1 MFRAIDPVVLTTL
14 QSYEHRQLWHRAR
27 RYIYIKGM
35 INGVIVLLFLLTFPP
50 ELRPRMVAIVLA
62 DALFLVPYWFL
73 VQRYPTLAT
82 YLSLGITSL
91 AISAGDWVG
100 GYQTGASGILYALLI
115 LGGHLV
121 LIKPLNT
128 YLLSVLVTAIYTG
141 TIALEVN
148 GVIPIHFPFTLS
160 NLTRVVSLNVIS
172 MFGLTILT
180 GVVTRL
186 YRELLQR
193 NKELFALNAISTAAN
208 QSLHLDEVLQLTLDK
223 VLQTMELEGG
233 GLYLLEASAGE
244 MVLKFHRNLTEEFIE
259 QVSRMEVERKSFT
272 DSPPRAGQVLVMDDL
287 SQHPV
292 VNRIVGDGNGHR
304 PLAIVP
310 LKAGDRMLGT
320 MNLLGRTGYSFTSQD
335 AELLNTI
342 GAQIGMVI
350 ENARLYE
357 IEQDRRQMAESLR
370 EIMGVIGSTLELD
383 EVLHLILEQ
392 LQKVIDYDTSSV
404 MMLEGDRLQV
414 IAVEG
419 FTNPEEVL
427 KRSYTV
433 KEAGLSREA
442 IRKKRALVVADV
454 TKYARWIYEPQ
465 SADVRAWIGAPLI
478 AEGEVIGILTV
489 NSYQVGKYSQD
500 DAQLVMTFAKQAALA
515 VKNARLFRKT
525 KQRFEETI
533 ALYQT
538 SLDIPERKR
547 AQELLRIK
555 SHTIESAITGIAIA
569 GFEGNLTYVNPTFVK
584 MWGYDDENE
593 VLGRHGIDFW
603 QNKEKAQEVVEAL
616 RGEGNFIGELV
627 AKRKDGS
634 LFDIQLSGSIVAD
647 EIGKPICMMASFV
660 DITDR
665 KRAEEALR
673 ESEERYR
680 SLIESA
686 RDIIYTVSMEGTITS
701 LNPAFETT
709 TDWSRT
715 EWIGKPLTSIVH
727 PDDWPLASEMF
738 QRMLHGE
745 TPPLHE
751 VRFRSKSGEYR
762 VGEFMITPHIQHGT
776 MVGILGVGRDIT
788 ERKRVE
794 AELRR
799 YRNRLEELVEE
810 RTAEL
815 IKANEQLQREIAE
828 RKQTEEILRYSQEK
842 TARSHR
848 LLLALSQAAQ
858 AVQRVRTPEEVYYT
872 VGDEMASL
880 DYHAMVFTLLA
891 DDGGHLAL
899 THMTFEPGLVRA
911 AEKLTGLSAQGYR
924 FPLVPGGLIQR
935 FIAEGETTFFE
946 PVTELIA
953 EAVPGPVRP
962 LADQLAAMLG
972 LKQAIWAPLSVG
984 GQMYGLLSMAGAGL
998 TEADMPA
1005 VTAFANQMA
1014 IAIENSRLYQ
1024 MERKRTAQLAMI
1036 NQIARQAAS
1045 ILELDQLLHEAVTAI
1060 QQSFDYHHVGLF
1072 LLDEAAGELKL
1083 QAIAGGFADMAP
1095 PDHRLAL
1102 GEGLT
1107 GWAAETGQTLLA
1119 NDVSQEPRYVLG
1131 LLKEALTKAE
1141 LCVALKLAG
1150 RVMGVLD
1157 VQCTRL
1163 NAFDENDLLAMETLA
1178 DQIAIAIEN
1187 ARLFGETSR
1196 RLEEMTALYQISLDI
1211 IAQLEMLELLE
1222 SIVKRA
1228 VTLLQAEGGGIY
1240 LYDPEREE
1248 LKLDIGCGHDE
1259 KFVGTILKPGEGM
1272 AGKVFQTGEPLIVD
1286 DYRTWEGRASVYEA
1300 DQPFSAVLGLPLK
1313 WQDRTIG
1320 SLAIDANAQERTF
1333 NQDDVWLATLFAN
1346 QAAIAI
1352 ENARIYGEERKR
1364 TTQLEL
1370 IGGVTQK
1377 IASILDLDELL
1388 RQVVHLVGDTFG
1400 YYRTS
1405 ILLVNAA
1412 SDELVFRAVSS
1423 PFETLIGH
1431 LRLKIG
1437 QEGITGWVAHSGKPL
1452 LVNDVSLEP
1461 RYYPVKESKD
1471 TKSELA
1477 VPIKLKGEIIGVLDV
1492 QSVELDAFGQDDI
1505 FILQTLADQLA
1516 TPIENARLYEAE
1528 RQQLHR
1534 LEELAAASRRIT
1546 ADLDLTSVLEE
1557 IVTQTLTT
1565 LEADRAAIFLIDLET
1580 DRISHAHS
1588 IGLSP
1593 EYIDEISRRYREVPS
1608 SLVLNST
1615 GPVHILDA
1623 QADPSTEI
1631 LREPI
1636 LREGYHTLAI
1646 LPLIGRGK
1654 TVGALTLYRDAIRAF
1669 SPELLALAQSFAN
1682 QAAVAIENAR
1692 LYQQTDENL
1701 QSRVRELS
1709 ALYAISEVMTR
1720 PLDLDK
1726 VLQLALGRAIE
1737 VAGMDSGG
1745 ILLLD
1750 PSINELS
1757 LRAHQGG
1764 SPELIR
1770 AVSHTKADEGL
1781 MPRML
1786 NSVSVIED
1794 LSEVTKGRRVAI
1806 EKEGLQSLVSIPLKA
1821 KASPLGVMVLASR
1834 SRRTFAP
1841 QELELLAAIGNEV
1854 GLAVDRANLQAQELR
1869 AAILEERQAM
1879 AQHMH
1884 DDIAQTLSYLG
1895 LQMDSVMNSSSLA
1908 QNVEAQ
1914 AELEEMRKAIEDAY
1928 ENVRSSITRLE
1939 EDVPSHL
1946 DLEAALPKII
1956 SQFEKQAKC
1965 RVELQVDRSQLS
1977 RLPTS
1982 VAFQA
1987 AYIISEALTNVRK
2000 HAGADSVHLT
2010 LQSLE
2015 DGTIKVTIQDNGRG
2029 FDLDSE
2035 QQSGGGG
2042 FGLRFMRKRAERA
2055 GGSLRIESQPGQG
2068 TQLIVTLPSS

>member
-1 MFRAIDPVVLTTL
+1 
-14 QSYEHRQLWHRAR
+14 
-27 RYIYIKGM
+27 
-35 INGVIVLLFLLTFPP
+35 
-50 ELRPRMVAIVLA
+50 
-62 DALFLVPYWFL
+62 
-73 VQRYPTLAT
+73 
-82 YLSLGITSL
+82 
-91 AISAGDWVG
+91 
-100 GYQTGASGILYALLI
+100 
-115 LGGHLV
+115 
-121 LIKPLNT
+121 
-128 YLLSVLVTAIYTG
+128 
-141 TIALEVN
+141 
-148 GVIPIHFPFTLS
+148 
-160 NLTRVVSLNVIS
+160 
-172 MFGLTILT
+172 
-180 GVVTRL
+180 
-186 YRELLQR
+186 
-193 NKELFALNAISTAAN
+193 
-208 QSLHLDEVLQLTLDK
+208 
-223 VLQTMELEGG
+223 
-233 GLYLLEASAGE
+233 
-244 MVLKFHRNLTEEFIE
+244 
-259 QVSRMEVERKSFT
+259 
-272 DSPPRAGQVLVMDDL
+272 
-287 SQHPV
+287 
-292 VNRIVGDGNGHR
+292 
-304 PLAIVP
+304 
-310 LKAGDRMLGT
+310 
-320 MNLLGRTGYSFTSQD
+320 
-335 AELLNTI
+335 
-342 GAQIGMVI
+342 
-350 ENARLYE
+350 
-357 IEQDRRQMAESLR
+357 
-370 EIMGVIGSTLELD
+370 
-383 EVLHLILEQ
+383 
-392 LQKVIDYDTSSV
+392 
-404 MMLEGDRLQV
+404 
-414 IAVEG
+414 
-419 FTNPEEVL
+419 
-427 KRSYTV
+427 
-433 KEAGLSREA
+433 
-442 IRKKRALVVADV
+442 
-454 TKYARWIYEPQ
+454 
-465 SADVRAWIGAPLI
+465 
-478 AEGEVIGILTV
+478 
-489 NSYQVGKYSQD
+489 
-500 DAQLVMTFAKQAALA
+500 
-515 VKNARLFRKT
+515 
-525 KQRFEETI
+525 
-533 ALYQT
+533 
-538 SLDIPERKR
+538 
-547 AQELLRIK
+547 
-555 SHTIESAITGIAIA
+555 
-569 GFEGNLTYVNPTFVK
+569 
-584 MWGYDDENE
+584 
-593 VLGRHGIDFW
+593 
-603 QNKEKAQEVVEAL
+603 
-616 RGEGNFIGELV
+616 
-627 AKRKDGS
+627 
-634 LFDIQLSGSIVAD
+634 
-647 EIGKPICMMASFV
+647 
-660 DITDR
+660 
-665 KRAEEALR
+665 
-673 ESEERYR
+673 
-680 SLIESA
+680 
-686 RDIIYTVSMEGTITS
+686 
-701 LNPAFETT
+701 
-709 TDWSRT
+709 
-715 EWIGKPLTSIVH
+715 
-727 PDDWPLASEMF
+727 
-738 QRMLHGE
+738 
-745 TPPLHE
+745 
-751 VRFRSKSGEYR
+751 
-762 VGEFMITPHIQHGT
+762 
-776 MVGILGVGRDIT
+776 MVGILGCGLDIT

-828 RKQTEEILRYSQEK
+828 RKQTEEILRYSQK
-842 TARSHR
+842 QTARSHR

-872 VGDEMASL
+872 VGDEMTSL
-880 DYHAMVFTLLA
+880 DYHAIVFTLT

-899 THMTFEPGLVRA
+899 THMTFEPGLLRA

-962 LADQLAAMLG
+962 LADRLAAMLG

-984 GQMYGLLSMAGAGL
+984 GQTYGLLAMVGAGL
-998 TEADMPA
+998 TEADKPA
-1005 VTAFANQMA
+1005 VTAFANQTA
-1014 IAIENSRLYQ
+1014 IAIENSQLYQ
-1024 MERKRTAQLAMI
+1024 MERKRTAQLTLV

-1045 ILELDQLLHEAVTAI
+1045 ILELDQLLHEAVTGI
-1060 QQSFDYHHVGLF
+1060 QQSFDYHHIGLF
-1072 LLDEAAGELKL
+1072 LLDEAAGKLEL
-1083 QAIAGGFADMAP
+1083 QAVAGDFADEAP

-1102 GEGLT
+1102 GEGMV
-1107 GWAAETGQTLLA
+1107 GWVAETGQRLLA

-1131 LLKEALTKAE
+1131 LLKEARTKAE

-1163 NAFDENDLLAMETLA
+1163 NAFDENDLLAMETLV

-1211 IAQLEMLELLE
+1211 IAQLEMPELLE
-1222 SIVKRA
+1222 SIVERA

-1240 LYDPEREE
+1240 LYDPEREG
-1248 LKLDIGCGHDE
+1248 LKLDIGCGPDE
-1259 KFVGTILKPGEGM
+1259 KFVGTTLKPGEGM

-1286 DYRTWEGRASVYEA
+1286 DYRTWEGRASVYEP

-1320 SLAIDANAQERTF
+1320 SLAIDADAQERTF

-1412 SDELVFRAVSS
+1412 SDELILRAVSS
-1423 PFETLIGH
+1423 HFETLVGH

-1437 QEGITGWVAHSGKPL
+1437 QEGITGWVAHSGEPL
-1452 LVNDVSLEP
+1452 LVNDVSREP
-1461 RYYPVKESKD
+1461 RHYFVEESKD

-1492 QSVELDAFGQDDI
+1492 QSVELDAFNRDDVS
-1505 FILQTLADQLA
+1505 ILQTLADQLA

-1534 LEELAAASRRIT
+1534 LEELAAASRQIT

-1593 EYIDEISRRYREVPS
+1593 EYIDKISRRYREVPS

-1669 SPELLALAQSFAN
+1669 SPEILALAQSFAN

-1709 ALYAISEVMTR
+1709 ALYAIAEVMTR

-1726 VLQLALGRAIE
+1726 VLELALDKTLE
-1737 VAGMDSGG
+1737 VTRMDAGG

-1750 PSINELS
+1750 PSTNGFS
-1757 LRAHQGG
+1757 LKAHRGG

-1770 AVSHTKADEGL
+1770 VVNGTKADEGL
-1781 MPRML
+1781 MPGML
-1786 NSVSVIED
+1786 NSVLTTED
-1794 LSEVTKGRRVAI
+1794 LSGVTKDRRVAF
-1806 EKEGLQSLVSIPLKA
+1806 EKEGFQSLASIPLKVEE
-1821 KASPLGVMVLASR
+1821 SSLGVMALASR
-1834 SRRTFAP
+1834 SPHTFTP
-1841 QELELLAAIGNEV
+1841 QELDLLAAIGNEV
-1854 GLAVDRANLQAQELR
+1854 GLAVDRANLQAQKLR

-1884 DDIAQTLSYLG
+1884 DDIAQILSYLG

-1965 RVELQVDRSQLS
+1965 RVELQVDKSPLS

-1982 VAFQA
+1982 VAVQA

-2042 FGLRFMRKRAERA
+2042 FGLRFMRKRAERV

>member
-1 MFRAIDPVVLTTL
+1 
-14 QSYEHRQLWHRAR
+14 
-27 RYIYIKGM
+27 
-35 INGVIVLLFLLTFPP
+35 
-50 ELRPRMVAIVLA
+50 
-62 DALFLVPYWFL
+62 
-73 VQRYPTLAT
+73 
-82 YLSLGITSL
+82 
-91 AISAGDWVG
+91 
-100 GYQTGASGILYALLI
+100 
-115 LGGHLV
+115 
-121 LIKPLNT
+121 
-128 YLLSVLVTAIYTG
+128 LVT
-141 TIALEVN
+141 
-148 GVIPIHFPFTLS
+148 
-160 NLTRVVSLNVIS
+160 
-172 MFGLTILT
+172 
-180 GVVTRL
+180 
-186 YRELLQR
+186 
-193 NKELFALNAISTAAN
+193 
-208 QSLHLDEVLQLTLDK
+208 
-223 VLQTMELEGG
+223 
-233 GLYLLEASAGE
+233 
-244 MVLKFHRNLTEEFIE
+244 
-259 QVSRMEVERKSFT
+259 
-272 DSPPRAGQVLVMDDL
+272 
-287 SQHPV
+287 
-292 VNRIVGDGNGHR
+292 
-304 PLAIVP
+304 
-310 LKAGDRMLGT
+310 
-320 MNLLGRTGYSFTSQD
+320 
-335 AELLNTI
+335 
-342 GAQIGMVI
+342 
-350 ENARLYE
+350 
-357 IEQDRRQMAESLR
+357 
-370 EIMGVIGSTLELD
+370 
-383 EVLHLILEQ
+383 
-392 LQKVIDYDTSSV
+392 
-404 MMLEGDRLQV
+404 
-414 IAVEG
+414 
-419 FTNPEEVL
+419 
-427 KRSYTV
+427 
-433 KEAGLSREA
+433 
-442 IRKKRALVVADV
+442 
-454 TKYARWIYEPQ
+454 
-465 SADVRAWIGAPLI
+465 
-478 AEGEVIGILTV
+478 
-489 NSYQVGKYSQD
+489 
-500 DAQLVMTFAKQAALA
+500 TFARQAALA
-515 VKNARLFRKT
+515 VKNAQLFRET
-525 KQRFEETI
+525 KQRFEETM

-555 SHTIESAITGIAIA
+555 SHTIESAIIGIAIA
-569 GFEGNLTYVNPTFVK
+569 GLEGNLTHANPAFVK

-593 VLGRHGIDFW
+593 VLGRHVVDFW
-603 QNKEKAQEVVEAL
+603 QSKEKAREVVEAL
-616 RGEGNFIGELV
+616 RGEGNFIGELA

-634 LFDIQLSGSIVAD
+634 LFDVQLSGSIVAD
-647 EIGKPICMMASFV
+647 EIGKPICMMASFM

-686 RDIIYTVSMEGTITS
+686 RDVIYTVSMEGTIAS
-701 LNPAFETT
+701 LNSAFETT
-709 TDWSRT
+709 TGWSRT
-715 EWIGKPLTSIVH
+715 EWIGKPLPSIVH
-727 PDDWPLASEMF
+727 PDDWPLALEMF
-738 QRMLHGE
+738 QRLLDGE

-762 VGEFMITPHIQHGT
+762 LGEFMITPHIRLGK
-776 MVGILGVGRDIT
+776 MVGVLGVGRDIT

-828 RKQTEEILRYSQEK
+828 HKQTEKILRHSQEEI
-842 TARSHR
+842 ARSHR

-858 AVQRVRTPEEVYYT
+858 AVQRVRTPEEVYHT
-872 VGDEMASL
+872 VGDEMTGL
-880 DYHAMVFTLLA
+880 DYHAMVFTLSA

-911 AEKLTGLSAQGYR
+911 AEKLAGLSAQGYR

-935 FIAEGETTFFE
+935 LIAEGETTFFE

-962 LADQLAAMLG
+962 LADRLATMLG

-998 TEADMPA
+998 TEADIPA

-1024 MERKRTAQLAMI
+1024 MERKRTAQLAMV

-1045 ILELDQLLHEAVTAI
+1045 ILELDQLLHEAVTGI
-1060 QQSFDYHHVGLF
+1060 QKSFDYHHIGLY
-1072 LLDEAAGELKL
+1072 LLDEAAGELEL
-1083 QAIAGGFADMAP
+1083 QAIAGDFADEAP

-1102 GEGLT
+1102 GEGMV

-1131 LLKEALTKAE
+1131 ILKEARTQAE
-1141 LCVALKLAG
+1141 LCVALRLAG
-1150 RVMGVLD
+1150 RVIGVLD

-1196 RLEEMTALYQISLDI
+1196 RLEEVTALYQISLDI
-1211 IAQLEMLELLE
+1211 IAQLEMPELLK
-1222 SIVKRA
+1222 SIVERS
-1228 VTLLQAEGGGIY
+1228 VTLLQAKGGGMY

-1248 LKLDIGCGHDE
+1248 LRMAIGYGPAE
-1259 KFVGTILKPGEGM
+1259 KHVGTILKPGEGM

-1300 DQPFSAVLGLPLK
+1300 DQPFTAVLEVPLK
-1313 WQDRTIG
+1313 WQERTIG
-1320 SLAIDANAQERTF
+1320 VLAIDTDVQERTF
-1333 NQDDVWLATLFAN
+1333 NHDDVWLATLLAN
-1346 QAAIAI
+1346 QATVAI

-1364 TTQLEL
+1364 TNQLEL

-1377 IASILDLDELL
+1377 IASILDPDELL
-1388 RQVVHLVGDTFG
+1388 HEVVHLIGDTFG

-1412 SDELVFRAVSS
+1412 SDELILRAVSG

-1437 QEGITGWVAHSGKPL
+1437 QEGITGWVAHSGEPL
-1452 LVNDVSLEP
+1452 LVNDVSREP
-1461 RYYPVKESKD
+1461 RHYFVEESKD

-1492 QSVELDAFGQDDI
+1492 QSVELDAFHHDDVS
-1505 FILQTLADQLA
+1505 ILQTLADQLA

-1546 ADLDLTSVLEE
+1546 ADLDLAYVLEE
-1557 IVTQTLTT
+1557 IVTQALTT

-1593 EYIDEISRRYREVPS
+1593 EYIDEISRRHREVPS
-1608 SLVLNST
+1608 SLVLDST
-1615 GPVHILDA
+1615 RPVHILDA
-1623 QADPSTEI
+1623 QTDPSTEI
-1631 LREPI
+1631 TRESV
-1636 LREGYHTLAI
+1636 LREGYHTLAV
-1646 LPLIGRGK
+1646 LPLLGRGK
-1654 TVGALTLYRDAIRAF
+1654 TVGALALYRDAIRAF
-1669 SPELLALAQSFAN
+1669 SPEMLALAQSFAN

-1709 ALYAISEVMTR
+1709 ALYAIAEVMTR
-1720 PLDLDK
+1720 SPDLDK
-1726 VLQLALGRAIE
+1726 ILQLALDKTLE
-1737 VAGMDSGG
+1737 VAGMDAGG

-1757 LRAHQGG
+1757 PRAHEGV
-1764 SPELIR
+1764 SPELIQVAGR
-1770 AVSHTKADEGL
+1770 VEIDEGL

-1786 NSVSVIED
+1786 NSVLAIED
-1794 LSEVTKGRRVAI
+1794 LSEVIKDHRVAI
-1806 EKEGLQSLVSIPLKA
+1806 EKEGFQSLVSIPLKVEE
-1821 KASPLGVMVLASR
+1821 SPLGVMVLASR
-1834 SRRTFAP
+1834 SPRTFTP
-1841 QELELLAAIGNEV
+1841 QELEMLAAIGNEM

-1879 AQHMH
+1879 ARQMH
-1884 DDIAQTLSYLG
+1884 DDLAQRVSYLG
-1895 LQMDSVMNSSSLA
+1895 LEVDNMMGSSSLT
-1908 QNVEAQ
+1908 QNVEVQ
-1914 AELEEMRKAIEDAY
+1914 DKLEEIREVIEATY
-1928 ENVRSSITRLE
+1928 ERVRSSIRQLE
-1939 EDVPSHL
+1939 EDIPTHF
-1946 DLEAALPKII
+1946 DLRVTLPEII
-1956 SQFEKQAKC
+1956 SQFEKQTRC
-1965 RVELQVDRSQLS
+1965 RVELQVDESQLS
-1977 RLPTS
+1977 RLSPS

-1987 AYIISEALTNVRK
+1987 AHIISEALTNVRK

-2015 DGTIKVTIQDNGRG
+2015 DGTIKIIIQDNGRG
-2029 FDLDSE
+2029 FDLDSQ
-2035 QQSGGGG
+2035 QQSGERG
-2042 FGLRFMRKRAERA
+2042 FGLRFMRERAEGV

-2068 TQLIVTLPSS
+2068 TRLTVTLPLS

>member
-1 MFRAIDPVVLTTL
+1 
-14 QSYEHRQLWHRAR
+14 
-27 RYIYIKGM
+27 
-35 INGVIVLLFLLTFPP
+35 
-50 ELRPRMVAIVLA
+50 
-62 DALFLVPYWFL
+62 
-73 VQRYPTLAT
+73 
-82 YLSLGITSL
+82 
-91 AISAGDWVG
+91 
-100 GYQTGASGILYALLI
+100 
-115 LGGHLV
+115 V

-128 YLLSVLVTAIYTG
+128 YLLSVLVTAIYVG

-148 GVIPIHFPFTLS
+148 GIIPIHFPFTLS
-160 NLTRVVSLNVIS
+160 NLTRVVSLSVIS

-208 QSLHLDEVLQLTLDK
+208 QSLYLDEVLQLALDK

-244 MVLKFHRNLTEEFIE
+244 MVLKFHRNLTKEFIE
-259 QVSRMEVERKSFT
+259 QVSRMEIGRESFT
-272 DSPPRAGQVLVMDDL
+272 DSPPKASQVLVVDDL

-310 LKAGDRMLGT
+310 LKAKDRMLGT

-357 IEQDRRQMAESLR
+357 IEQARRQMAESLQ

-383 EVLHLILEQ
+383 EVLHMIMEQ

-442 IRKKRALVVADV
+442 IRKKRALVVTDI

-478 AEGEVIGILTV
+478 AEGEILGILTL

-500 DAQLVMTFAKQAALA
+500 DAQLVMTFARQAALA
-515 VKNARLFRKT
+515 VKNAQLFRET

-547 AQELLRIK
+547 AEELLRIK
-555 SHTIESAITGIAIA
+555 SHTIESAITGIVIA
-569 GFEGNLTYVNPTFVK
+569 GFEGNLTYVNPAFVK

-593 VLGRHGIDFW
+593 ILGRQGVDFW
-603 QNKEKAQEVVEAL
+603 QSKEKAQEAVEAL

-634 LFDIQLSGSIVAD
+634 LFDVQLSGSIVAD
-647 EIGKPICMMASFV
+647 EVGKPICMMASFV

-686 RDIIYTVSMEGTITS
+686 RDVIYTVSMEGTITS

-715 EWIGKPLTSIVH
+715 EWIGKPLPSIVH
-727 PDDWPLASEMF
+727 PDDWPLALEMF
-738 QRMLHGE
+738 QRLLHGE

-788 ERKRVE
+788 ERKWVE

-828 RKQTEEILRYSQEK
+828 RKQTEEILRYSQK
-842 TARSHR
+842 QTARSHR

-858 AVQRVRTPEEVYYT
+858 AVQRVRTPEEVCYT
-872 VGDEMASL
+872 VGDEMTSL
-880 DYHAMVFTLLA
+880 DYHAIVFTLT
-891 DDGGHLAL
+891 DDEGHLAL
-899 THMTFEPGLVRA
+899 THMTFEPGLLRA

-935 FIAEGETTFFE
+935 FIAEEETTFFE

-962 LADQLAAMLG
+962 LADRLAAMLG
-972 LKQAIWAPLSVG
+972 LKQAIWAPLSVSD
-984 GQMYGLLSMAGAGL
+984 QTYGLLAMVGAGL

-1014 IAIENSRLYQ
+1014 IAIENSQLYQ
-1024 MERKRTAQLAMI
+1024 MERKRTAQLAMV

-1045 ILELDQLLHEAVTAI
+1045 ILELDQLLHEAVTGI
-1060 QQSFDYHHVGLF
+1060 QQSFDYHHTGLF
-1072 LLDEAAGELKL
+1072 LLDEAAGELEL
-1083 QAIAGGFADMAP
+1083 QAVAGDFADMAP

-1102 GEGLT
+1102 GEGMV
-1107 GWAAETGQTLLA
+1107 GWTAETGQTLLA

-1131 LLKEALTKAE
+1131 ILKEALTKAE
-1141 LCVALKLAG
+1141 LCVPIKLAG

-1157 VQCTRL
+1157 IQSTQL
-1163 NAFDENDLLAMETLA
+1163 NAFDETDLLAMETLA

-1211 IAQLEMLELLE
+1211 IAQLEMPELLE
-1222 SIVKRA
+1222 SIVERA

-1240 LYDPEREE
+1240 LYDPEREG

-1259 KFVGTILKPGEGM
+1259 KFVGTTLKPGEGM

-1286 DYRTWEGRASVYEA
+1286 DYRTWEGRASVYEL

-1320 SLAIDANAQERTF
+1320 SLAIDADAQERTF

-1388 RQVVHLVGDTFG
+1388 HEVVHLVGDTFG

-1412 SDELVFRAVSS
+1412 SDELILRAVSRH
-1423 PFETLIGH
+1423 FETLVGH

-1437 QEGITGWVAHSGKPL
+1437 QEGITGWVAHSGEPL
-1452 LVNDVSLEP
+1452 LVNDVSREP
-1461 RYYPVKESKD
+1461 RYYFVEESKD

-1492 QSVELDAFGQDDI
+1492 QSVELDAFNHDDVS
-1505 FILQTLADQLA
+1505 ILQTLADQLA

-1528 RQQLHR
+1528 RQQLYR

-1546 ADLDLTSVLEE
+1546 ADLDLASVLEE

-1580 DRISHAHS
+1580 DRISYAHS

-1593 EYIDEISRRYREVPS
+1593 GYIDEISRHYREVPS
-1608 SLVLNST
+1608 SFILDST

-1623 QADPSTEI
+1623 QTDPSTEI
-1631 LREPI
+1631 VRESI
-1636 LREGYHTLAI
+1636 LKEGYHTLAV

-1654 TVGALTLYRDAIRAF
+1654 TVGALALYRDAIRAF
-1669 SPELLALAQSFAN
+1669 SPEMLALAQSFAN

-1726 VLQLALGRAIE
+1726 VVQLALDKTLE

-1794 LSEVTKGRRVAI
+1794 LSEVTKDRRVAI

-1834 SRRTFAP
+1834 SPRTFAP
-1841 QELELLAAIGNEV
+1841 QELALLAAIGNEV

-1879 AQHMH
+1879 AQQMH

-1895 LQMDSVMNSSSLA
+1895 LQMDSVMDSSSLA

-1914 AELEEMRKAIEDAY
+1914 AELEEIRKAIEDAY

-1956 SQFEKQAKC
+1956 SQFEKQTRC
-1965 RVELQVDRSQLS
+1965 RVELQVDESQLS
-1977 RLPTS
+1977 RLPPS

-2000 HAGADSVHLT
+2000 HADADSVHLT

-2042 FGLRFMRKRAERA
+2042 FGLRFMRERAERV
-2055 GGSLRIESQPGQG
+2055 GGSLRIEGQPGQG
-2068 TQLIVTLPSS
+2068 TRLIVTLPLS